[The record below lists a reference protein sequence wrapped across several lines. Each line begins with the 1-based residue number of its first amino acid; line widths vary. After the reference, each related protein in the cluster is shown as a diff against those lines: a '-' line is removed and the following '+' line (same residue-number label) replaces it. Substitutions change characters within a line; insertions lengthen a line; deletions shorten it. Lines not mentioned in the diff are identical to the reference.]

1 MSPSPPPPL
10 PPPPSASP
18 APPPSASPS
27 VAPFGFTLRQGF
39 CADDN
44 GSKCKELGREF
55 HKGDYGVARFA
66 CRQLC
71 EAWRGC
77 QAVELLRLH
86 KAYTLCKVCG
96 SAATRTNK
104 APANN
109 VECLSYNNGD

>member
-1 MSPSPPPPL
+1 MELTTGFAAITVL
-10 PPPPSASP
+10 PA
-18 APPPSASPS
+18 
-27 VAPFGFTLRQGF
+27 GTGF

-109 VECLSYNNGD
+109 VECLTYKD

>member
-1 MSPSPPPPL
+1 M
-10 PPPPSASP
+10 
-18 APPPSASPS
+18 
-27 VAPFGFTLRQGF
+27 APFGFTLRQGF

-55 HKGDYGVARFA
+55 RKGDYGVARLA

-71 EAWRGC
+71 ERTHGC
-77 QAVELLRLH
+77 QAAELLRLH
-86 KAYTLCKVCG
+86 KTYSLCKVCG

-109 VECLSYNNGD
+109 VECLTYNNGD

>member
-1 MSPSPPPPL
+1 
-10 PPPPSASP
+10 
-18 APPPSASPS
+18 

-55 HKGDYGVARFA
+55 RKGDYGVARSA

-86 KAYTLCKVCG
+86 KTYSLCKVCG

-109 VECLSYNNGD
+109 VECLTYNNGE